1 MKKREKKRLKTC
13 KKARLEQKT
22 RFFWFFC
29 AFLGVFWQ
37 NRVFFFV
44 FFRVST
50 WKRGV
55 FVVVILGCIL
65 CIFGANSSF
74 SSTF

>member
-44 FFRVST
+44 FFCNST

-55 FVVVILGCIL
+55 FVVAFLEPIL
-65 CIFGANSSF
+65 CIFGCISSF
-74 SSTF
+74 SSPF